1 MIVLALDTAASG
13 CYAAVYDATAGR
25 ELARAGAEIGR
36 GHAEQ
41 LMGFLT
47 DALERA
53 GLALSAVDRFAVCVG
68 PGSFTGIRV
77 GVAAARGLALAC
89 GKPAVGITTFATLA
103 AMADQGRSEPVMVL
117 LDAKRDEV
125 YGQPFGSDGQPA
137 GDAFL
142 LPLDE
147 ARALAA
153 GFGGRLVGAAG
164 AALGL
169 PVEEIG
175 PADIGVMARLGALA
189 AVGEKPRPLYLRGPD
204 AKPQLG
210 FALARA

>member
-13 CYAAVYDATAGR
+13 CYAVVYDASAGR
-25 ELARAGAEIGR
+25 ELARAGEEIGR

-47 DALERA
+47 KALDRA
-53 GLALSAVDRFAVCVG
+53 ALPLSAIDRFAVSVG

-77 GVAAARGLALAC
+77 GVAAVRGLALAC

-103 AMADQGRSEPVMVL
+103 AMAQRSDKTPVMVL

-125 YGQPFGSDGQPA
+125 YGQAFHADGNPD

-142 LPLDE
+142 LPVDE
-147 ARALAA
+147 ARRRAQGVSA
-153 GFGGRLVGAAG
+153 RLIGTAG

-169 PVEEIG
+169 DVGDLG
-175 PADIGVMARLGALA
+175 PADIGVVAMLGARA
-189 AVGEKPRPLYLRGPD
+189 EPGEKPRPLYLRGPD

>member
-13 CYAAVYDATAGR
+13 CYAAIYDAAAGR
-25 ELARAGAEIGR
+25 VLARAGAEIGR

-47 DALERA
+47 EALEA
-53 GLALSAVDRFAVCVG
+53 ADLPLSSVDRFAVSVG

-77 GVAAARGLALAC
+77 GVAAVRGLALAC

-103 AMADQGRSEPVMVL
+103 AMAQQTRNVPVMVL
-117 LDAKRDEV
+117 LDAKRDEI
-125 YGQPFGSDGQPA
+125 YGQAFGADGVADGEP
-137 GDAFL
+137 FL
-142 LPLDE
+142 LPLGE
-147 ARALAA
+147 ARDRAERFSGHRVGTAA
-153 GFGGRLVGAAG
+153 V
-164 AALGL
+164 ALGL
-169 PVEEIG
+169 DVEDLG
-175 PADIGVMARLGALA
+175 PADIGIVARLGARTEP
-189 AVGEKPRPLYLRGPD
+189 GEKPRPLYLRGPD